1 MAETGSREKG
11 LLRRLWSVFRGGGPS
26 EPVPGGAPAR
36 WPHLRRGWLD
46 PEVPLAGWRSTVDT
60 GDVEE
65 VLRAAAAASGGRL
78 ANAEVAEVLDALA
91 GIPDDRSPAFRF
103 GEPGVGGHDPIW
115 LGFARAS
122 PDAVKVF
129 ALGDTAFVERLGE
142 SLSVARY
149 AGPGRREEYERLR
162 RFFVAAYLWE
172 AFVAAG
178 GAAPAPGRDA
188 ASTAERMDRILS
200 DPRAPFLEA
209 LRGLRR
215 RTLDVLEDTRGLDA
229 ASVERMD
236 AFLAGRGAPTLGE
249 MRRRYWN
256 SPPPR

>member
-1 MAETGSREKG
+1 MTEPESRAQG
-11 LLRRLWSVFRGGGPS
+11 LLRRLWAVLRGGGRS
-26 EPVPGGAPAR
+26 EPSPGGAPAR

-46 PEVPLAGWRSTVDT
+46 PEVPLAGWRSTVDA

-65 VLRAAAAASGGRL
+65 VVRVAAAASGGRL
-78 ANAEVAEVLDALA
+78 AGAEVAEVLDALA
-91 GIPDDRSPAFRF
+91 GIPADRSPAFRF
-103 GEPGVGGHDPIW
+103 GEPGAGGRGTIW
-115 LGFARAS
+115 LGFARAP

-129 ALGDTAFVERLGE
+129 ALGDAAFVERLGE

-149 AGPGRREEYERLR
+149 AGAGRREEYERLR

-172 AFVAAG
+172 ASVAGRG
-178 GAAPAPGRDA
+178 GAPAPGRDA
-188 ASTAERMDRILS
+188 ESTAERMDRILS

-229 ASVERMD
+229 AGVERAD

-256 SPPPR
+256 PPPPR